1 MIDHFAHA
9 PNWEWWILGYF
20 FFAGIAGGSYVVGA
34 MLRWWGTPQ
43 DQRASQLA
51 FIVSFLALLPC
62 PVFLIIDLGQPLL
75 FWHMLINADTGS
87 PIFKF
92 WAPMSLGSWALLLFG
107 LFSFVSFL
115 GALAA
120 SGRLRIA
127 ISDALDRRLRGR
139 AGGVWSVI
147 GAVLGLFIAGY
158 TGVLLTVGSQPVW
171 SDGWALGGLF
181 LASALSAS
189 TAVLLLVVRRRTATA
204 DEALTGSAL
213 SEADR
218 WFVILEAVL
227 LALFFVTVT
236 TAGWLSRTL
245 GPWILLWIVVIVG
258 IVAPFVAHPGR
269 SRWLTPQVGAVL
281 TIVGTLALRAVIIFI
296 PQI

>member
-20 FFAGIAGGSYVVGA
+20 FFAGIAGGSYVVGS
-34 MLRWWGTPQ
+34 MLRWWGGTR
-43 DQRASQLA
+43 DQSASRLA
-51 FIVSFLALLPC
+51 FIVSFLALVPC
-62 PVFLIIDLGQPLL
+62 PVFLIIDLGRPLL
-75 FWHMLINADTGS
+75 FWHMLIDAGSGS

-107 LFSFVSFL
+107 LYSFVSFL
-115 GALAA
+115 GALGA
-120 SGRLRIA
+120 SGRAGNGITGA
-127 ISDALDRRLRGR
+127 AAGWLRGA
-139 AGGVWSVI
+139 AGSVWSVI
-147 GAVLGLFIAGY
+147 GTVLGLFVAGY
-158 TGVLLTVGSQPVW
+158 TGVLLTVSSQPVW

-189 TAVLLLVVRRRTATA
+189 TALLLLVVRRRAATA
-204 DEALTGSAL
+204 DEANTGPAL

-218 WFVILEAVL
+218 WFVIMEAVL
-227 LALFFVTVT
+227 LAIFFVTVA

-245 GPWILLWIVVIVG
+245 GGWILLWLVVIVG
-258 IVAPFVAHPGR
+258 IAAPFVAHPGR
-269 SRWLTPQVGAVL
+269 SRWLTPQLAAVL
-281 TIVGTLALRAVIIFI
+281 TIVGTLALRAVVIFS